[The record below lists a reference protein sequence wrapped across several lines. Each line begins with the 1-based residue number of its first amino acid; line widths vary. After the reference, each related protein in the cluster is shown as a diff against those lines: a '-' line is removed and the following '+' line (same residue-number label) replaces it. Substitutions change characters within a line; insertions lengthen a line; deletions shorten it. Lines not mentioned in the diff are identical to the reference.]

1 MRKRLQQQ
9 LSPMAIVQSRT
20 MMEQAVTQIVVL

>member
-9 LSPMAIVQSRT
+9 LSPTVIVQSRT
-20 MMEQAVTQIVVL
+20 MMEQAATQIVVL

>member
-1 MRKRLQQQ
+1 MRKWLQQQ
-9 LSPMAIVQSRT
+9 SLLTVIVQSRT